1 MRIFGSDSGFSRFM
15 NLLFDILY
23 VGILWTVCSL
33 PLITAGASATAA
45 YYAMSKCVRHKTG
58 YIGREFFR
66 SFKENFRQ
74 ITLLTILFW
83 LIAGVLAVDLYYV
96 WNNESSLNNTL
107 FVILTFVS
115 FLVSGLAVYICPI
128 LSRFHRKNIEL
139 IKTAAYV
146 LFKFLPLT
154 IAILLVFVIACVGI
168 FLMPWAIFVIP
179 GAYLFALSFPMEYIL
194 GKMMPDVDEDSEEA
208 QKWYYQK

>member
-1 MRIFGSDSGFSRFM
+1 M